1 MDKNRQTKRFFGRV
15 QKNRESWN
23 VGGGSWL
30 HYSSYTIELTDIM
43 FKLRMTRI
51 SPVIETAIFKI
62 LTQRRKGSQNL
73 RKSCW
78 FVCLPVEV
86 KNLMFILAT
95 QWKMMIPLQWNLQ
108 RKRWLV

>member
-1 MDKNRQTKRFFGRV
+1 
-15 QKNRESWN
+15 
-23 VGGGSWL
+23 
-30 HYSSYTIELTDIM
+30 M